1 MSVRYKRHEH
11 KPCEPGY
18 SPHRGPGAQHV
29 HLAPAIAAR
38 SSHAKILAP
47 FTPGRRSGVRHQE
60 RREIPTDPRRFTW
73 CSVPSCRDT
82 LVREIVSTCAEVVDD
97 RITCLWGRE
106 QVTPRGGS
114 LRNGDRSA

>member
-47 FTPGRRSGVRHQE
+47 FTPGRRSGVRHQG
-60 RREIPTDPRRFTW
+60 RREIP
-73 CSVPSCRDT
+73 
-82 LVREIVSTCAEVVDD
+82 
-97 RITCLWGRE
+97 RIRAALAGAPYQAAATR
-106 QVTPRGGS
+106 
-114 LRNGDRSA
+114 

>member
-47 FTPGRRSGVRHQE
+47 LPPDAVPASGTRDDVRF
-60 RREIPTDPRRFTW
+60 PRIRAALAGAPYQAAAT
-73 CSVPSCRDT
+73 R
-82 LVREIVSTCAEVVDD
+82 
-97 RITCLWGRE
+97 
-106 QVTPRGGS
+106 
-114 LRNGDRSA
+114 